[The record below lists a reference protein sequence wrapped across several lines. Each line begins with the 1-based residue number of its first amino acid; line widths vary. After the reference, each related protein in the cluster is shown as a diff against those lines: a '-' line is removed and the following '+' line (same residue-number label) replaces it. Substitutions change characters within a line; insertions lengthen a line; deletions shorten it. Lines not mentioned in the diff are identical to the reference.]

1 MLCKLILEDK
11 TEMPLPENIEKT
23 LSRHMDNVLM
33 EFNDKEK
40 TLSNYRH
47 GGTYNLAKLTLY
59 NRRRCHEV
67 QALR

>member
-1 MLCKLILEDK
+1 
-11 TEMPLPENIEKT
+11 MPLPEDIEKT
-23 LSRHMDNVLM
+23 LSRHMVNVLM

-47 GGTYNLAKLTLY
+47 GGMAKLTLY